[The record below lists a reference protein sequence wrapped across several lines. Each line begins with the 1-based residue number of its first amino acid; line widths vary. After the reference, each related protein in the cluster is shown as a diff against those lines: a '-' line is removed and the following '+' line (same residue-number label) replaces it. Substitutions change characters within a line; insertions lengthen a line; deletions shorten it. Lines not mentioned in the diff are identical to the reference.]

1 MHIGGEGSADK
12 LATAVRKV
20 WDGVEIRAGNHNQRQ
35 RSAAHRLLLQTRL
48 LAKPLKT
55 FSAPRDKR
63 PMACSKLSLV
73 ARQK

>member
-1 MHIGGEGSADK
+1 
-12 LATAVRKV
+12 
-20 WDGVEIRAGNHNQRQ
+20 
-35 RSAAHRLLLQTRL
+35 
-48 LAKPLKT
+48 LKT